1 MPADVRVTA
10 TSILREALGPVVVA
24 AGAIVVLFSLP
35 FVGLWLLSSVE
46 DEILWRRL
54 SPDGR
59 REIQAVRRDQT
70 AGLIAGERFGVLR
83 MRRAKGWGLG
93 SWEELARVSQGEV
106 ARMSEQPAW
115 IDDGHVVITVPADA
129 RIPAL
134 PRSVMGVEV
143 TFVRRGP

>member
-1 MPADVRVTA
+1 M
-10 TSILREALGPVVVA
+10 TSRPIALILEVLGPVVVA
-24 AGAIVVLFSLP
+24 VGAIVFLFSLP

-46 DEILWRRL
+46 DEILWRSL

-59 REIQAVRRDQT
+59 REILAVRRDQT
-70 AGLIAGERFGVLR
+70 AGLIAGERSGVLR

-93 SWEELARVSQGEV
+93 GWEEVARVSDGEV
-106 ARMSEQPAW
+106 ARMSARPAW
-115 IDDGHVVITVPADA
+115 TDDGHVVVTVPADE
-129 RIPAL
+129 RIPPL